1 MYERSY
7 ATEGEVS
14 CTDEEKSYYNEKW
27 LWRLRGLRMLCGQ
40 QKIVSLPTPV
50 ADGKTLHIVFYF
62 YIYHYI

>member
-27 LWRLRGLRMLCGQ
+27 LWRLRGQRYVFGFL
-40 QKIVSLPTPV
+40 KIVS
-50 ADGKTLHIVFYF
+50 
-62 YIYHYI
+62 